1 MRWTEFTEGWQVLLL
16 SLLGVAISINAVLL
30 YGFGAL
36 IIPLETAFGWD
47 RGSQQVAISFLYG
60 GAVIGLQAVGWLNLS
75 YGIKTVTI
83 SSLVLMALGY
93 LACIQ
98 WLGGSVWSLY
108 IAFGLLPIIGM
119 GALAITW
126 TQLVNLWFVQHRGLA
141 LAIALSGTG
150 ITAAIVPGLMAMV
163 IERYNWQAAFV
174 LLAAMNLLI
183 IPLVWL
189 WFKLPQTQ
197 VNSNSQSSSPPH
209 AERDTRSQLALLGL
223 PFREGF
229 VTRRFWTCNLAMC
242 LVVSAVIGMVT
253 NTMPILRDRGFS
265 AAEAGFIFSFFGM
278 ALIVGRLLVGFF
290 LDRVWPPAVAAVSLL
305 LPSIGCVLFL
315 SGTNDV
321 VIMAVAVAMVGVG
334 TGAEFDIAAY
344 LIARYFGMKDYGRL
358 MGFHQG
364 LITVVSALAPLFF
377 AIMYQRSGSY
387 DSMLMYCVAGTL
399 LGALLLLTLG
409 KPPEYRAVQSES
421 LQLQPEQAT

>member
-30 YGFGAL
+30 YGFGTL

-75 YGIKTVTI
+75 LGIKTVTVA
-83 SSLVLMALGY
+83 SLVLMALGY
-93 LACIQ
+93 LACTQ

-126 TQLVNLWFVQHRGLA
+126 TQLVNLWFIQHRGLA

-150 ITAAIVPGLMAMV
+150 ITAATVPGLMATV
-163 IERYNWQAAFV
+163 IDRYNWQAAFV
-174 LLAAMNLLI
+174 LLAAMNILI

-189 WFKLPQTQ
+189 WFKLPQAQAATKP
-197 VNSNSQSSSPPH
+197 VPNGSPATAQP
-209 AERDTRSQLALLGL
+209 ADARSQLALLGL
-223 PFREGF
+223 SFKAGF

-265 AAEAGFIFSFFGM
+265 AAEAGLIFSFFGM
-278 ALIVGRLLVGFF
+278 ALIVGRLMVGFF
-290 LDRVWPPAVAAVSLL
+290 LDRIWPPAVAAVSLL
-305 LPSIGCVLFL
+305 LPSMGCVLFL
-315 SGTNDV
+315 SDSNDV
-321 VIMAVAVAMVGVG
+321 VVMAAAVAMVGVG
-334 TGAEFDIAAY
+334 TGAEFDIAAF

-364 LITVVSALAPLFF
+364 LITVASALAPLLF
-377 AIMYQRSGSY
+377 AVMYQRSGSY
-387 DSMLMYCVAGTL
+387 DTMLMFCVAGTL
-399 LGALLLLTLG
+399 LGAMLLLTLG
-409 KPPEYRAVQSES
+409 KPPVFRSSHAGEPA
-421 LQLQPEQAT
+421 LQQGT